1 MNSTIIEHRDQFL
14 DLIQNN
20 DFNQLLLKMNSNFSD
35 FIFIVDRLQV
45 HFWSVFGARDGFLDF
60 EKTNY
65 GFCKI

>member
-1 MNSTIIEHRDQFL
+1 MNSTIIESRDQFL

-45 HFWSVFGARDGFLDF
+45 NWSVFDGLNIRFLDF
-60 EKTNY
+60 EETNY

>member
-1 MNSTIIEHRDQFL
+1 MNSTIIESRDQFL

-45 HFWSVFGARDGFLDF
+45 NWSVFDIPDIRL
-60 EKTNY
+60 
-65 GFCKI
+65 

>member
-1 MNSTIIEHRDQFL
+1 MNSTIIESRDQFL

-45 HFWSVFGARDGFLDF
+45 NWSVFDGLNVRF
-60 EKTNY
+60 
-65 GFCKI
+65 